1 MNGNRGAQQ
10 QFSVSLKFS
19 KEVVPFQNPQVR
31 IPSLG
36 VRCKNDSVGLLASE
50 SDEKIRVLI
59 MFLRIRLQPKPPDS
73 L

>member
-50 SDEKIRVLI
+50 SDEKSE
-59 MFLRIRLQPKPPDS
+59 F
-73 L
+73 